1 MRSNKSIRR
10 LLAMILSIV
19 MALSLAIPAFAAE
32 IDDSGPD
39 LEAIAAMFAN
49 WDGSY
54 ELPDLSELSP
64 EDQEVVKAMV
74 DAIMVAREAENTQVQ
89 DEVPLVTGFS
99 DVNPSNGFY
108 DAILWAASKGIV
120 GGYADKTFRPTNSV
134 TRAQF
139 CVMLS
144 RAFYPNEIKKY
155 NTDAY
160 KGTWF
165 GPNAKALSAAGVL
178 TNTSFQYAF
187 GDAGVMDRTISRYD
201 MAQLMVNIMAKK
213 GFTAT
218 NTQKTA
224 AQAKI
229 TDYKNIP
236 SKYQNAVKTVYA
248 LGIIGG
254 YGDGS
259 FKGDITMNRGQ
270 GAVVIYRMAKYTPAA
285 NAGTP
290 GTDDGGKPTTGTGN
304 TGSTGTS
311 TGNTGNTG
319 NTNTGSNTGSTSTD
333 TTGKLANGKPIT
345 EANVLAMLNE
355 LMAKYPSGT
364 LYAPV
369 GTKVYTTIY
378 YQTPNHASYG
388 IQCAGW
394 AAMANDYIFGKTAPV
409 RVHTNFNQVRVGDVF
424 YSTEHKMVVTGTA
437 KCVVCGNIG
446 YTVTQSGSSYL
457 TSWDGMDICPTCG
470 DITHYTNS
478 EIITRYPTNSTVP
491 YLSLSGTAKPGPRD
505 NANSSSSNAGSS
517 STGNS
522 SSSSETTTQPSTGT
536 GNNSYAAWSANKT
549 CDLCGGVTPTWT
561 LSADRSRHICENCAK
576 TTAGKNYIA

>member
-10 LLAMILSIV
+10 LLAALLSVI
-19 MALSLAIPAFAAE
+19 MMMGLAIPAFAAE

-39 LEAIAAMFAN
+39 LETIAAMFAD

-54 ELPDLSELSP
+54 ELPDLSELSE
-64 EDQEVVKAMV
+64 EDQETVKAMV
-74 DAIMVAREAENTQVQ
+74 DAIIVAREAETENTQVQ

-99 DVNPSNGFY
+99 DVSTSNGFY
-108 DAILWAASKGIV
+108 DAILWAAGKGIV
-120 GGYADKTFRPTNSV
+120 GGYADGTFRPTNSV

-144 RAFYPNEIKKY
+144 RAFYPNEVKKY

-218 NTQKTA
+218 NAQKTA

-229 TDYKNIP
+229 TDYKSIP

-259 FKGDITMNRGQ
+259 FKGDVTMNRGQ

-290 GTDDGGKPTTGTGN
+290 GTDDAGKPTTGTGN

-311 TGNTGNTG
+311 TGNTGSTG
-319 NTNTGSNTGSTSTD
+319 STNTGSNTGSTSTD
-333 TTGKLANGKPIT
+333 TTGKLTNGKPIT

-355 LMAKYPSGT
+355 LMTKYPSGT

-369 GTKVYTTIY
+369 GTKIPTQIY
-378 YQTPNHASYG
+378 YQTTCHAGTGS
-388 IQCAGW
+388 QCAGW
-394 AAMANDYIFGKTAPV
+394 AALANDYIFGKTAPV

-424 YSTEHKMVVTGTA
+424 TSDEHTMVVTGTK

-446 YTVTQSGSSYL
+446 YTVCDSNPTYKVTWKGCNL
-457 TSWDGMDICPTCG
+457 CPSCG
-470 DITHYTNS
+470 DITYYTNS
-478 EIITRYPTNSTVP
+478 EIITRYPVNSTVP
-491 YLSLSGTAKPGPRD
+491 YLSLNGTAKPGPSD
-505 NANSSSSNAGSS
+505 NTSNSDSNTGSSN
-517 STGNS
+517 TGNS
-522 SSSSETTTQPSTGT
+522 SSGSGTTTQPST

-561 LSADRSRHICENCAK
+561 LSADRSRHICENCAR